1 MPANRS
7 WNEGVSHHEIIQ
19 LLDYLDDYLMLI
31 PNGSFHHVEGLIHRF
46 EIDRSILKVAP
57 HKELPQAV
65 DSPDVVFIWVKLY
78 EVRVR
83 VYLNC
88 NLLILLLL
96 LRA

>member
-1 MPANRS
+1 
-7 WNEGVSHHEIIQ
+7 

-31 PNGSFHHVEGLIHRF
+31 PNGSFHHVESLVHRF
-46 EIDRSILKVAP
+46 EIDRRILKVAA
-57 HKELPQAV
+57 HQELPQAV
-65 DSPDVVFIWVKLY
+65 YSPDVVFIWVKLY
-78 EVRVR
+78 EVRVG

>member
-1 MPANRS
+1 
-7 WNEGVSHHEIIQ
+7 
-19 LLDYLDDYLMLI
+19 MLI
-31 PNGSFHHVEGLIHRF
+31 PNGSFHHVESLVHRF
-46 EIDRSILKVAP
+46 EIDRRILKVAA
-57 HKELPQAV
+57 HQELPQAV